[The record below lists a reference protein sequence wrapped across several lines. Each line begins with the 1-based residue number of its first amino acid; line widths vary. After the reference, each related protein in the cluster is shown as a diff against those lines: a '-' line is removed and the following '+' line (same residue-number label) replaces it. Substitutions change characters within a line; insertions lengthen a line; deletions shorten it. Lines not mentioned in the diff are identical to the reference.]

1 MRTRALIRLAVIL
14 SVAGM
19 TTAAFAASAND
30 FKAAYAKAEAAAKQA
45 VKMKTAWTTTDK
57 ELKAAKKAADAGKYD
72 EAIKRRRPR
81 QGPGRGLDRAV
92 QGTGQDLGE
101 GRAALTR
108 GRHREEPRREKRC
121 VAATC

>member
-14 SVAGM
+14 SVAGLA
-19 TTAAFAASAND
+19 TAAFAASADD

-45 VKMKTAWTTTDK
+45 VTMKTAWTTTGK

-72 EAIKRRRPR
+72 EAVKHGQPG
-81 QGPGRGLDRAV
+81 QGPGQGLDRAV
-92 QGTGQDLGE
+92 QGAGQDLARTPSSAD
-101 GRAALTR
+101 GR
-108 GRHREEPRREKRC
+108 RHRKAKEKRQC